1 MIPPSATE
9 VDEALDGFAGANK
22 KELDAFTEMAFE
34 SAGFQC
40 EAVAAARMLAE
51 EGRRGPDALWA
62 LMIVMLRAGMAIERK
77 RHEVGFLERLYEN
90 EKV

>member
-1 MIPPSATE
+1 MIPPTVSE
-9 VDEALDGFAGANK
+9 VDEALDGFAAANK
-22 KELDAFTEMAFE
+22 EELDAFTEMAFD
-34 SAGFQC
+34 STGFRC

-77 RHEVGFLERLYEN
+77 RHEVGLLESLY
-90 EKV
+90 K